1 MPERSNEMVLTEIKG
16 AIALLSCFLFLPE
29 TYTPRLLYLKAARLR
44 RATGNQ
50 SLRSKYDKG
59 QTPMQLFCL
68 AIIRPAKMLVCSPI
82 VVIVSLFLAIAYSY
96 MYLMFATFNDVF
108 TETYGF
114 DPGQVGLSYLGLGI
128 GCLLGQYILDI
139 FMMRYMKR
147 QLARNGRLRP
157 EGQLIPLPAAGL
169 ILSAGLIW
177 YGWSMEYK
185 VHWIVP
191 ILGTSVC
198 GIAITFFFL
207 AVQTYLVEV
216 YTIYAASALAANTAI
231 RCAFGVTVP
240 LAAPH
245 LYDRLGLG
253 WGNSLLGFLALTVV
267 PASIWLLRYGER
279 IRSNPRFMPEL

>member
-1 MPERSNEMVLTEIKG
+1 MVLTEFEG
-16 AIALLSCFLFLPE
+16 AIALLSCFMFLPE
-29 TYTPRLLYLKAARLR
+29 TYAPRLLHLKAVRLR
-44 RATGNQ
+44 NVTGNQ
-50 SLRSKYDKG
+50 ALRSKYDKG
-59 QTPMQLFCL
+59 QTPAQLFCL
-68 AIIRPAKMLVCSPI
+68 AIIRPVKILVCSPI

-96 MYLMFATFNDVF
+96 MYLMFATFSDVF
-108 TETYGF
+108 TEAYGF
-114 DPGQVGLSYLGLGI
+114 DAGQVGLCYLGLGI
-128 GCLLGQYILDI
+128 GCLAGQYTLDI
-139 FMMRYMKR
+139 FMKRHMKR
-147 QLARNGRLRP
+147 QLTRNGRMRP
-157 EGQLIPLPAAGL
+157 EDQLIPLPTAGF

-191 ILGTSVC
+191 IVGTSVC

-267 PASIWLLRYGER
+267 PASALLLHYGER
-279 IRSNPRFMPEL
+279 IRKNPRFIPEL